1 MAGTLAVELAETV
14 ADVAARGVVGGI
26 VLVLETSRARVAH
39 VAASGRGRGGDSSL
53 GQQLCQRTRS
63 DTTF

>member
-39 VAASGRGRGGDSSL
+39 VAASGRGRGGDSRLS
-53 GQQLCQRTRS
+53 QQL
-63 DTTF
+63 